1 MGTADHG
8 QLPDAGR
15 PAPLTTT
22 VTPTAPQSTG
32 RPFRVALTGGIASGK
47 TTVANLFAA
56 HGVPLIDT
64 DLIAREV
71 VEPGQ
76 PALAAVAK
84 AFGSDVLD
92 SDGRL
97 DRRRLREIIFRD
109 AAARA
114 RLEAILHPAI
124 RAEMER
130 QSVAAAQAGP
140 YQMLVIPL
148 LAEGGRRDHV
158 DRVLVVDTPETVQVE
173 RLMTR
178 DAVTREQAEASLHAQ
193 AQRATR
199 LGIADDVLTN
209 TGRIDDL
216 REQVAALHARYVK
229 LAAASRERPVVPP
242 NGHAAQ

>member
-1 MGTADHG
+1 MTSTEH
-8 QLPDAGR
+8 Q
-15 PAPLTTT
+15 
-22 VTPTAPQSTG
+22 PTS

-47 TTVANLFAA
+47 TTVANLFAT

-76 PALAAVAK
+76 PALTAVVQ

-92 SDGRL
+92 PDGRL
-97 DRRRLREIIFRD
+97 DRRRLRAIIFSD
-109 AAARA
+109 ATARA

-140 YQMLVIPL
+140 YQVLVIPL

-173 RLMTR
+173 RLMAR
-178 DAVTREQAEASLHAQ
+178 DAVTREQAEASLRAQ

-199 LGIADDVLTN
+199 LSIADDVVTN
-209 TGRIDDL
+209 KGRIDDL
-216 REQVAALHARYVK
+216 REQVAALHERYVQ
-229 LAAASRERPVVPP
+229 LAAEKAKT
-242 NGHAAQ
+242 